1 MICGQWLSLQ
11 TGHLSCSA
19 GKRMITS
26 LSACCPP
33 SLRQAQPTR
42 GRDMRRIALGL
53 VAAALLAISAGT
65 AMTAPASAAPIII
78 RDSFTIPIFEPGLTD
93 DCRPGLTG
101 TLVGTAVISFQSVET
116 AQGFHIHITINGPG
130 RIDWSD
136 GSYTLI
142 DSVDHTSIHDV
153 GQGTSVFAET
163 HTDGADFYS
172 AAAAFEF
179 RRTFHEVEH
188 FTASNGVVR
197 VDLNKGHFHSFGDCC
212 PEHAANSAPTP
223 LWCAS

>member
-1 MICGQWLSLQ
+1 M
-11 TGHLSCSA
+11 
-19 GKRMITS
+19 KKITV
-26 LSACCPP
+26 
-33 SLRQAQPTR
+33 
-42 GRDMRRIALGL
+42 GFAL
-53 VAAALLAISAGT
+53 AALLAISVGT
-65 AMTAPASAAPIII
+65 AMTASASATPVII
-78 RDSFTIPIFEPGLTD
+78 RDTFTVPTFEAGLTD

-116 AQGFHIHITINGPG
+116 TQGFHLHVTVNGPG

-153 GQGTSVFAET
+153 GQDTGVFAET

-172 AAAAFEF
+172 ATGVFEF
-179 RRTFHEVEH
+179 RRTFHEVQH

-197 VDLNKGHFHSFGDCC
+197 VDLTKGHFHSFGDC
-212 PEHAANSAPTP
+212 
-223 LWCAS
+223 

>member
-1 MICGQWLSLQ
+1 
-11 TGHLSCSA
+11 
-19 GKRMITS
+19 MITS
-26 LSACCPP
+26 YLLAAPF
-33 SLRQAQPTR
+33 AVAGVTDK
-42 GRDMRRIALGL
+42 GKDMRKIALGL
-53 VAAALLAISAGT
+53 AAAALLAISAGT
-65 AMTAPASAAPIII
+65 AMTAPASANPIII
-78 RDSFTIPIFEPGLTD
+78 RDNFTIPIFEPGLTD

-101 TLVGTAVISFQSVET
+101 ILVGTAVISFQSVET
-116 AQGFHIHITINGPG
+116 PQGFHIHITINGPG

-172 AAAAFEF
+172 AAGVFEF

-197 VDLNKGHFHSFGDCC
+197 VDLNKGHFHSFGDC
-212 PEHAANSAPTP
+212 
-223 LWCAS
+223 